1 MRRGCAGDPKGFP
14 AIRMFQLR
22 LKDKLEFPRRKEG
35 SRRESWRRECLSA
48 GSKSLEQEGME

>member
-1 MRRGCAGDPKGFP
+1 M
-14 AIRMFQLR
+14 RMFQLR